1 VLQAIDNGG
10 AKEYVIYDSRAV
22 VFEKLGKLKDALKDA
37 RKAIEVAPGQW
48 QGYARAARLFLQAQ
62 KFDSALKMA
71 DAALKKVKDDDAKR
85 RQELFTLKNDIS
97 GAQVDH
103 IKRTT
108 NHWTHLPVELFA
120 EISSM
125 LVEADPNRVLPLSQV
140 CKDWRAVVWGNPYL
154 WTTLVLGRS
163 RPLTK
168 ARRWIKLSNGHI
180 HTLKVQAAACEK
192 AGWDGEGLEGLR
204 WDKLCVF
211 KSDNWDVRKF
221 WKSKGSLAPISSL
234 VHYEFCNTAA
244 SKIAAPYDATWAL
257 EHVHL
262 SNVVMPAPLLDLS
275 EKSIFTL
282 SLHDVQAPQ
291 ALRLRIPQTL
301 VTFDVDMP
309 GMWLDELPSELPD
322 LRHLK
327 LRQANLWADDCLA
340 VAMPHLETL
349 EVDGS
354 SGNISPSLV
363 HLRSKSS
370 GNLTSLTLKAI
381 GLSSRDSE
389 NLIALLRNNPLIA
402 TLQLPRNPGMVAVV
416 EALTLSSQ
424 PKTPPEHSPDSSD
437 SEPPTVLCPMLTQL
451 DLSYCNGMK
460 TGPLVQLIRDR
471 TTLAAA
477 DNAQKITSLIL
488 DGCDTLD
495 VAWLPWFRSNIEK
508 FSCALWTK
516 KSGKFRAAN

>member
-1 VLQAIDNGG
+1 MVL
-10 AKEYVIYDSRAV
+10 
-22 VFEKLGKLKDALKDA
+22 EKLGKLKDALKDA
-37 RKAIEVAPGQW
+37 RKAIEVAPEQW
-48 QGYARAARLFLQAQ
+48 QGYARAAKLFLQAQ

-71 DAALKKVKDDDAKR
+71 DAALKKVKDDDSKR

-97 GAQVDH
+97 VAQADYV
-103 IKRTT
+103 KRTT

-120 EISSM
+120 QISSI
-125 LVEADPNRVLPLSQV
+125 LVEEDPNDVLPLSQV
-140 CKDWRAVVWGNPYL
+140 CKDWRAVVWGNPHL

-180 HTLKVQAAACEK
+180 HILKVQAAACEK

-204 WDKLCVF
+204 WDKLRVL

-234 VHYEFCNTAA
+234 VHYEFRNSSS
-244 SKIAAPYDATWAL
+244 SKMVAPYDATWAL
-257 EHVHL
+257 EHVYL
-262 SNVVMPAPLLDLS
+262 DNVTMPTSLLDLS
-275 EKSIFTL
+275 EKSILTL
-282 SLHDVQAPQ
+282 SLHGVQAPQ
-291 ALRLRIPQTL
+291 ALRLRIPHTL

-327 LRQANLWADDCLA
+327 LRRANLWADDCLA
-340 VAMPHLETL
+340 VAMPQLETL

-354 SGNISPSLV
+354 SGNISPALV
-363 HLRSKSS
+363 HLRTKSS
-370 GNLTSLTLKAI
+370 GHLTSLILKAI
-381 GLSSRDSE
+381 GLSSRDGE
-389 NLIALLRNNPLIA
+389 HLVALLRSNPLIA
-402 TLQLPRNPGMVAVV
+402 TLQLPRNPGMVTVV
-416 EALTLSSQ
+416 EARALPSK
-424 PKTPPEHSPDSSD
+424 PKPTPPEQAPDSSG
-437 SEPPTVLCPMLTQL
+437 SERPTVLCPMLTQL
-451 DLSYCNGMK
+451 DLSYCNGMR

-471 TTLAAA
+471 TALATT
-477 DNAQKITSLIL
+477 DNVQKITSLIL

-495 VAWLPWFRSNIEK
+495 VEWLPWFRENVEK